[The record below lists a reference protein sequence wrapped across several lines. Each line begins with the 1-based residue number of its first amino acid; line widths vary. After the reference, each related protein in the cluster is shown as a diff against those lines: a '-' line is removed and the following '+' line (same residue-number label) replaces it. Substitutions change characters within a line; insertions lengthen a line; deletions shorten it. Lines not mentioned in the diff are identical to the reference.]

1 MAVKKYCA
9 LSGQADAERM
19 GTMPTISVLMAV
31 YRPNP
36 DWLKQ
41 QLQSLADQT
50 WREVELLVRDDCPQE
65 PVGEQAFSLLIN
77 RMPVSYKV
85 NEKNLGPGA
94 TFARLVEEAKG
105 EYIAFC
111 DQDDI
116 WIPEKLEILLKE
128 LQSRQGAA
136 CYCDLSVID
145 ANGRQTATDVRQVR
159 TGDIFLEG
167 TGLAEKLFIKNCI
180 YGCSMLMPTVLAK
193 QALPLPDGMGH
204 DHWFSLW
211 AASKG
216 EIIHV
221 KQPLVRY
228 RLHGDNQ
235 SNTLQRIHTKKDYM
249 EQRIMGLHH
258 QAEQCR
264 ARFPQD
270 SFLQKYIERVENWTN
285 TRLRWFQ
292 GDLRAFWPLWK
303 ERRLSPKA
311 ALFELVAAR
320 MPQRM
325 FSAILKKI
333 R

>member
-1 MAVKKYCA
+1 
-9 LSGQADAERM
+9 
-19 GTMPTISVLMAV
+19 MPTISVLMAV

-36 DWLKQ
+36 EWLKR
-41 QLQSLADQT
+41 QLESLANQT
-50 WREVELLVRDDCPQE
+50 WQAVELLVRDDCPQE
-65 PVGEQAFSLLIN
+65 PVGDHVFSLLAD

-94 TFARLVEEAKG
+94 TFARLVEEAQG
-105 EYIAFC
+105 DYIAFC

-116 WIPEKLEILLKE
+116 WLPEKLEILLKE

-216 EIIHV
+216 EIIHL

-228 RLHGDNQ
+228 RLHGNNQ
-235 SNTLQRIHTKKDYM
+235 SDTLCRIRTKQDYLEKRIRQLQR
-249 EQRIMGLHH
+249 
-258 QAEQCR
+258 QAIQCR
-264 ARFPQD
+264 GRFAHAPVLQDYISCVERWTKAREQ
-270 SFLQKYIERVENWTN
+270 
-285 TRLRWFQ
+285 WFRGQ
-292 GDLRAFWPLWK
+292 IGALPALWRGWNFSK
-303 ERRLSPKA
+303 KA

-320 MPQRM
+320 IPEAVFR
-325 FSAILKKI
+325 FLIKKL
-333 R
+333 

>member
-1 MAVKKYCA
+1 
-9 LSGQADAERM
+9 
-19 GTMPTISVLMAV
+19 MPTISVLMAV

-36 DWLKQ
+36 EWLKR
-41 QLQSLADQT
+41 QLESLANQT
-50 WREVELLVRDDCPQE
+50 WQAVELLVRDDCPQE
-65 PVGEQAFSLLIN
+65 PVGDHVFSLLAD

-94 TFARLVEEAKG
+94 TFARLVEEAQG
-105 EYIAFC
+105 DYIAFC

-116 WIPEKLEILLKE
+116 WLPEKLEILLKE
-128 LQSRQGAA
+128 LQSRQGTA

-145 ANGRQTATDVRQVR
+145 ANENQTAEDVRQVR
-159 TGDIFLEG
+159 TGDVFLEG

-180 YGCSMLMPTVLAK
+180 YGCSMLMPTELAK
-193 QALPLPDGMGH
+193 QALPMPDGMGH

-228 RLHGDNQ
+228 RLHGNNQ
-235 SNTLQRIHTKKDYM
+235 SNTLQKIHTKKDYM
-249 EQRIMGLHH
+249 EKRIMVLHR
-258 QAEQCR
+258 QVEQCR
-264 ARFPQD
+264 SRFPQD
-270 SFLQKYIERVENWTN
+270 PSLQNYIERVGKWTN

-303 ERRLSPKA
+303 DRYLSPKA
-311 ALFELVAAR
+311 ALFELAVAR
-320 MPQRM
+320 MPQFLFEKVIHRI
-325 FSAILKKI
+325 S
-333 R
+333 